1 MARGDS
7 ITPRRRQARW
17 RPSPFTSYKHVIEQ
31 QERQRVL
38 EDREQRRGQ
47 HMRPVP
53 EDQIGDFLEKRL
65 HARFAEL
72 REMRETFQASGGL
85 WETKFFVGR
94 EDRFE
99 FLNYFR
105 PLIPSAVKAF
115 EGPVGVE
122 AKPIFNVKPR
132 WRHWQGVDGALVLAM
147 RKEAPNAGPKS
158 ACDSTWLAPENRSG
172 TKQPLCSM
180 LLLAKPDEEENHAC
194 TADQRLASCPPF
206 PHDATRG
213 HKSACC
219 KHSVSS
225 GRSSRLSSATTR
237 PASAVLPPWLA
248 RTSLSRTSST
258 RSRPA
263 SAASSHARFAA
274 LSRPCSRACSRPSTA
289 KSRHAT
295 PHHLPDSLTPGHPA
309 NEWLAAG
316 VPRLAVGGRGPRLRP
331 QSAGCVRVS
340 LTQNPHEMSH
350 ETETETRALRGSGAG
365 LLPSP
370 EQLLCAGSRDKL
382 CAAPKETET
391 RSERASGPQSAVGLS
406 IHRRSQLG
414 DRRPRPQESGV
425 RSMHQVRPQSAGV
438 VNMAGVAIKGL
449 SLNYAAQQ
457 LTGGDS
463 MGQCSDAG
471 AESAATAASL
481 WGGHTRDPIRRQPT
495 TVASTYWADRGAH
508 SGQTWAK
515 HELALASRVPPHAS
529 ASTADCT
536 IPPALSKA
544 SVSALELFLEQ
555 TPLPL
560 SGAARPHSSYG
571 ASRS

>member
-1 MARGDS
+1 MARADS
-7 ITPRRRQARW
+7 ITPWRRQARW
-17 RPSPFTSYKHVIEQ
+17 QPSPFTSYKHVIEQ

-115 EGPVGVE
+115 EGPVSVE
-122 AKPIFNVKPR
+122 AKPIINVKRR

-194 TADQRLASCPPF
+194 TADHRLASCPPF

-219 KHSVSS
+219 KHSVS

-295 PHHLPDSLTPGHPA
+295 PRHLPDSLTPGHPA

-340 LTQNPHEMSH
+340 LTQNPHE
-350 ETETETRALRGSGAG
+350 TETETRALRGSGAG
-365 LLPSP
+365 LSPSP
-370 EQLLCAGSRDKL
+370 EQLLCAGNRDKL

-391 RSERASGPQSAVGLS
+391 RSVRVSRPQSAVGLS

-414 DRRPRPQESGV
+414 DGRPRPEESRG
-425 RSMHQVRPQSAGV
+425 RSMRPARPQSAT
-438 VNMAGVAIKGL
+438 I
-449 SLNYAAQQ
+449 
-457 LTGGDS
+457 
-463 MGQCSDAG
+463 
-471 AESAATAASL
+471 
-481 WGGHTRDPIRRQPT
+481 
-495 TVASTYWADRGAH
+495 ASTYWADRGAP
-508 SGQTWAK
+508 SGQGRAV
-515 HELALASRVPPHAS
+515 HELSLASRVPPHAS

-536 IPPALSKA
+536 IPPAAA
-544 SVSALELFLEQ
+544 SVSALEFFLAQ

-571 ASRS
+571 APRS